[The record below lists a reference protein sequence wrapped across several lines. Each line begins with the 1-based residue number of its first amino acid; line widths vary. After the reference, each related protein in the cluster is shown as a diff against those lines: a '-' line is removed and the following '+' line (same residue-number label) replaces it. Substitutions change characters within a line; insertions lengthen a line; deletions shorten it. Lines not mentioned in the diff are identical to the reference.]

1 VNRCPNCDR
10 PIEEREK
17 VCPHCGAKQLPRRV
31 IFGNRSEEFT
41 LTAEEQP
48 ERGEELDR
56 ENWRFPSD
64 LGARADRT
72 SEEAFAKREGVR
84 WGGFFRRLL
93 AFVIDMFIIVVL
105 AAFMF
110 LLSYIGYTV
119 GLAGYGRAITWR
131 NAAPLFVFTTWG
143 GMVLATLY
151 FVVFHGME
159 GKTIGKWLLGL
170 RVVGADQTAIGYRQ
184 ALLRWL
190 AEVVFAPL
198 VVGFLWV
205 LWSHEKKAWHDYL
218 AHTWVIR
225 D

>member
-10 PIEEREK
+10 PIEELEK
-17 VCPHCGAKQLPRRV
+17 VCPHCGAKQLSRRV
-31 IFGNRSEEFT
+31 IFGNRPEEFT
-41 LTAEEQP
+41 LTAEEPP
-48 ERGEELDR
+48 ERGEELEGED
-56 ENWRFPSD
+56 WRFPSD
-64 LGARADRT
+64 VGARADRT
-72 SEEAFAKREGVR
+72 SEQPAAKGEAVR

-93 AFVIDMFIIVVL
+93 AFVIDILIIVVL

-110 LLSYIGYTV
+110 SLSYIGYSV
-119 GLAGYGRAITWR
+119 GLAGYGRVITWR

-143 GMVLATLY
+143 GMALATLY

-159 GKTIGKWLLGL
+159 GKTIGKWLVGL

-198 VVGFLWV
+198 VLGFLWV

-218 AHTWVIR
+218 AQTWVIR